1 MTQYR
6 IIVTPDASDDLY
18 ELRSYIADVLCA
30 PDTALSYIR
39 AVRKEIAA
47 LSEMPARYRPVD
59 DEPWH
64 SRGIRKLL
72 VKNSCVYYRI
82 DDAARIVY
90 ILNIIYAARD
100 QLRALSA
107 MKID

>member
-64 SRGIRKLL
+64 SLGIRKFL
-72 VKNSCVYYRI
+72 VKNSFVYYRI
-82 DDAARIVY
+82 DEAAGMVY

>member
-59 DEPWH
+59 GEPWH

-72 VKNSCVYYRI
+72 VKNSFVYYRI
-82 DDAARIVY
+82 DEAARIVY

>member
-59 DEPWH
+59 TKAVVLYSKPQARMTCSASWIMG
-64 SRGIRKLL
+64 SVVQRNRTLSL
-72 VKNSCVYYRI
+72 
-82 DDAARIVY
+82 AASSFTGRAVISSSSIVG
-90 ILNIIYAARD
+90 
-100 QLRALSA
+100 
-107 MKID
+107 